1 MFQLNKNLLLPINKG
16 RQRVLLLSA
25 FFLFAGSY
33 LATTLNAQN
42 RNALWCFGDSA
53 GLNFTDTSN
62 VTTFST
68 GLDTRGTCVS
78 ICDLNGN
85 LLFYAGTRAG
95 FGVTSTV
102 VYNRNNELMENGD
115 SIIGEGWYNELQI
128 IPFPEDSMKYY
139 LFSVSVAGNNGV
151 FYSIVDLNENG
162 GEGKIIQKNILLGSY
177 YAYDAMASYK
187 NGNGR
192 DWWVITKVFSNLS
205 ATNLWHVYSVTPNG
219 ITDSI
224 QGSGFSESGNLG
236 NLVFYNNGSK
246 LLFSSF
252 QGLVEKMEFD
262 RCSGIISNPQTIT
275 SSSARYIGSAISS
288 NGQVLYLSTNNPTSY
303 LYQFDLTA
311 TNIFNSRIV
320 IDTISYPASAGGV
333 LRLAPN
339 NKIYWGIPF
348 TDGHYPYHD
357 NEYNVYNM
365 NLSVINN
372 PDVLD
377 TGCNFT
383 RFSTYLGGKRAYYGL
398 PNNPLY
404 ETPSLSGSICDTLTS
419 GVIQPRSTNSTV
431 EIYYHSGWN
440 KLFLNAKHLSG
451 NKLHCVLFN
460 SIGQVE
466 RNFEFELNG
475 NFLSEEIDIG
485 FLSTGI
491 YFISLSDL
499 NQTVS
504 KKFFKY

>member
-1 MFQLNKNLLLPINKG
+1 MLLLNKNLSLLINLM
-16 RQRVLLLSA
+16 RQRVFFLSA
-25 FFLFAGSY
+25 LLFLVGSY
-33 LATTLNAQN
+33 PNALKAQN

-53 GLNFTDTSN
+53 GLNFTDTSS
-62 VTTFST
+62 VTTFYT
-68 GLDTRGTCVS
+68 GLDTRGSCVS
-78 ICDLNGN
+78 ICDINGS

-102 VYNRNNELMENGD
+102 VYNRNNVIMENGD

-128 IPFPEDSMKYY
+128 IPFPNDSMKYY
-139 LFSVSVAGNNGV
+139 LFSISVAGNGGV
-151 FYSIVDLNENG
+151 FYSIVDLNENSG
-162 GEGKIIQKNILLGSY
+162 DGKVIQKNILLSSY
-177 YAYDAMASYK
+177 TAFDAIASYK

-192 DWWVITKVFSNLS
+192 DWWLITKDNSNS
-205 ATNLWHVYSVTPNG
+205 PANNLFHIYSITPYG

-224 QGSGFSESGNLG
+224 QNCGLPEAGGLG
-236 NLVFYNNGSK
+236 NLQFYDNGTK

-252 QGLVEKMEFD
+252 QGLVETIEFD

-275 SSSARYIGSAISS
+275 SGTSTRFVGSAISA
-288 NGQVLYLSTNNPTSY
+288 NGQVLYLSTNNPISY

-311 TNIFNSRIV
+311 PNVFNSRIV
-320 IDTISYPASAGGV
+320 IDTIAYPASAGGI

-365 NLSVINN
+365 NLSVINY
-372 PDVLD
+372 PDVLN

-419 GVIQPRSTNSTV
+419 GVIEPRSTNSTV

-451 NKLHCVLFN
+451 NKLRCVLFN
-460 SIGQVE
+460 SIGQVV

-504 KKFFKY
+504 KNFFKY